1 MTGIAAPVGHLTWPE
16 RIDEL
21 AAADPEIIALRTTA
35 LGGETLTWGAL
46 ARRSI
51 RAAAHLNERD
61 IRPGDVVCVELP
73 NGSAHVLCTLGAW
86 RLGATVL
93 PLRPDL
99 PAPERQRLIALAC
112 AAVVIVDR
120 EPRADQEISAARLLG
135 DDEGPA
141 AALPPVVANP
151 AWLIASGGSTGAPK
165 LIASSA
171 STVVPA
177 GARSVGAALFH
188 ENGGARQSVSP
199 VNLVCSP
206 LYHTQG
212 FAMLHHTLV
221 DGYRNVLVSR
231 FDAEVV
237 LDLIE
242 SERVMMAAFVPTMLI
257 RLLRSPS
264 IRDRDLSSLSRVIQ
278 GAGAC
283 PEWVVR
289 EWIDLVGP
297 ERFIMGYGSS
307 EGVCSAQIRG
317 DEWLRHPGSVG
328 RPTGTEVL
336 VVGEDGTPVPAGE
349 VGELYFRPVQGTR
362 EVRYVGAAAPRSL
375 PGGYLSIGDLGRV
388 DEDGYL
394 YIADRR
400 TDMVKTGGANVYVS
414 EVEAALLRHPD
425 VEDAVVIGLR
435 DPEWGRRVHAI
446 VQPRPEAER
455 DGLTDALRAHCRG
468 HLAHYKVPRTF
479 ELVDDVGRAESG
491 KINRRTLAELR
502 EDTPTA
508 PASPRPGLASN
519 C

>member
-1 MTGIAAPVGHLTWPE
+1 MTGIIAPVGHLTWPE

-21 AAADPEIIALRTTA
+21 AAADPEIVALRTTA
-35 LGGETLTWGAL
+35 LGGETLTWGEL
-46 ARRSI
+46 SRRSTL
-51 RAAAHLNERD
+51 AAAHLNELG
-61 IRPGDVVCVELP
+61 IRPGDIVCVELP
-73 NGSAHVLCTLGAW
+73 NGAAHVLCTLGAW

-99 PAPERQRLIALAC
+99 PAPERQRLVALARP
-112 AAVVIVDR
+112 ALVLVGR
-120 EPRADQEISAARLLG
+120 EPGADQEISAARLLSDG
-135 DDEGPA
+135 EGPA
-141 AALPPVVANP
+141 AALPPAVANPAPVVANP

-171 STVVPA
+171 STVVPT

-188 ENGGARQSVSP
+188 ENAGARHP

-328 RPTGTEVL
+328 RPVGTEIL
-336 VVGEDGTPVPAGE
+336 VVGEDGAPLPAGE

-362 EVRYVGAAAPRSL
+362 EVRYVGAAAPRTL
-375 PGGYLSIGDLGRV
+375 PGGYQSIGDLGRV

-400 TDMVKTGGANVYVS
+400 TDLVKTGGANVYVS

-468 HLAHYKVPRTF
+468 HLAPYKVPRTF

-502 EDTPTA
+502 EA
-508 PASPRPGLASN
+508 PEAAAS
-519 C
+519 